1 MRKPNTPKKPFAL
14 SIRWQLM
21 LFIGGIT
28 LFTLLLVWGIITYAL
43 APQYNRNIRNKLDAK
58 AAAITALIDQSDSA
72 ISNRSYLGLTL
83 NEDFWDGVS
92 ETFQDKKINVD
103 SCCVDFSDTTL
114 RCLKAYESMYLPAA
128 REHRCI
134 RRRVRLQCG
143 HPCSHSA
150 AAKAVPER

>member
-58 AAAITALIDQSDSA
+58 AAAITARIDQSDSA

-92 ETFQDKKINVD
+92 ETFQDKK
-103 SCCVDFSDTTL
+103 
-114 RCLKAYESMYLPAA
+114 SMWT
-128 REHRCI
+128 
-134 RRRVRLQCG
+134 
-143 HPCSHSA
+143 A
-150 AAKAVPER
+150 AALIFPTQRCAA